1 MHIPALLTWIGGV
14 AEESTVALPLSE
26 SLVNPNTG
34 DVIAESRESSLEQVD
49 RAIAAAQAAHAD
61 ARWRGMPADA
71 RAEILERFAV
81 GLDAVADEMA
91 SLDALNSGVP
101 VSVTRLFAH
110 SAGDTVRGA
119 IGHALALGDERSL
132 DAGDRDVRVRRVPWG
147 PTALITPWNAP
158 SAMAVKKL
166 AYALAAGATV
176 VLKPS
181 PASPFSAQL
190 IVRAA
195 AEAGIPEGVVSLVLG
210 GGGVGAAL
218 TSDTRIAAISMT
230 GSTSTGRAIAAA
242 AAPRFA
248 RLQLELGSNNPAIVL
263 GDADIAHTAASLVS
277 GSMKLSGQW
286 CEAPRHV
293 FVERQIHDALVAA
306 LEAELAGL
314 VIGPSTDDAT
324 TLGPVAFAGRRD
336 ELHAQRDALVAAG
349 ARAFE
354 VGTPPTAG
362 CFVIP
367 TLIVGERLAPTNEIF
382 GPLLLVEAVDSASEA
397 IELANTGAVGLAG
410 YVYTRDLDAGRAL
423 GTELIAG
430 EVKLNG
436 SSVLD
441 MAPGSS
447 QSFFGSSGIGGHGD
461 RELLEF
467 FTGVQVI
474 GTDMPGLPL

>member
-1 MHIPALLTWIGGV
+1 MHVPALLTWIGGV
-14 AEESTVALPLSE
+14 AEESAVARPSSE
-26 SLVNPNTG
+26 TLVNPNTG
-34 DVIAESRESSLEQVD
+34 EVLAESRASSREQVD
-49 RAIAAAQAAHAD
+49 RAIAAAHAAHAD
-61 ARWRGMPADA
+61 ARWRGMPVDA

-81 GLDAVADEMA
+81 GLEAVADEMA
-91 SLDALNSGVP
+91 MLDALNSGVP
-101 VSVTRLFAH
+101 VSVTRLFAY

-119 IGHALALGDERSL
+119 ITHGLALGDERSL
-132 DAGDRDVRVRRVPWG
+132 DAGERDVRVRRVPWG

-166 AYALAAGATV
+166 AYALAAGATA

-190 IVRAA
+190 VVRAA
-195 AEAGIPEGVVSLVLG
+195 ADAGVPEGVVSLVLG
-210 GGGVGAAL
+210 GGEVGAAL
-218 TSDTRIAAISMT
+218 TADTRIAAISMT
-230 GSTSTGRAIAAA
+230 GSTPTGRAIAAA
-242 AAPRFA
+242 ASPRFA

-277 GSMKLSGQW
+277 GAMKLSGQG
-286 CEAPRHV
+286 CEPPRHG
-293 FVERQIHDALVAA
+293 FVAREVHDVLVAA
-306 LEAELAGL
+306 LEAELVGL
-314 VIGPSTDDAT
+314 VIGPSTDDVT
-324 TLGPVAFAGRRD
+324 TLGPVAFPARRD
-336 ELHAQRDALVAAG
+336 ELLAQRDAFVAGG
-349 ARAFE
+349 ARAVE
-354 VGTPPTAG
+354 VGSPPAVG
-362 CFVIP
+362 CFVTP
-367 TLIVGERLAPTNEIF
+367 TLIVGERLAPASEIF
-382 GPLLLVEAVDSASEA
+382 GPLLLVEPFDSPDEA
-397 IELANTGAVGLAG
+397 IEVANAGAVGLAG
-410 YVYTRDLDAGRAL
+410 YVYTSDLEAGRAL
-423 GTELIAG
+423 GCERIAG